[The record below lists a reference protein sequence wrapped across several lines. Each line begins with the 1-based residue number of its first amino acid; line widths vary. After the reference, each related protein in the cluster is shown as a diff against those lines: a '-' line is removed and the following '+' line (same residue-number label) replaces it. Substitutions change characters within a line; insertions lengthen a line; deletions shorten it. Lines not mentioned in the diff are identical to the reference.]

1 MLSAFQKKK
10 KKLSS
15 KLQIQI
21 LNFIS
26 IALPHYI
33 QIATHCFF
41 TVSLKRVHT
50 THLPRLNHTILVLSF
65 PCACVC
71 VHVCVCLFSCISLF
85 ATPWTAA
92 WHAPLSIEFS
102 RQEYW
107 IELSFPTPGDLLN
120 AGVKPVSLV
129 FPALA
134 GRFFTTVLPGKPPF
148 PNHFILRKSI
158 RPQQENYLTTPDLLS
173 VDSYCQEQRK
183 FYFFQTKVILT
194 VSFAYSLNSNQ
205 WLNHT
210 YNKSYY
216 SIKVNK
222 IESFM
227 LQQCTKISLY
237 SLVQFSRSLL
247 SDTLRSHGPQHARPP
262 RPSPTPRVYPN
273 PGPLSQWCHATISSS
288 VAPFSS
294 CPQSLPASGSF
305 QMSQLF
311 TSGSQSIGVSAS
323 ISILLMNT
331 QDWSPLGWMGWI
343 SLQSKGLSR
352 VFSNTTVQNH
362 QFFSAQFPL

>member
-50 THLPRLNHTILVLSF
+50 THLPRLNPTILVLSF

-134 GRFFTTVLPGKPPF
+134 GRFFTTALPGKPPF

-237 SLVQFSRSLL
+237 SSVQSLSLVRHFAIPWTTACQAS
-247 SDTLRSHGPQHARPP
+247 
-262 RPSPTPRVYPN
+262 PSITN
-273 PGPLSQWCHATISSS
+273 S
-288 VAPFSS
+288 
-294 CPQSLPASGSF
+294 QSLPKPR
-305 QMSQLF
+305 
-311 TSGSQSIGVSAS
+311 SIESVMPCNHLILCCPLLLLPS
-323 ISILLMNT
+323 ISPSI
-331 QDWSPLGWMGWI
+331 
-343 SLQSKGLSR
+343 R
-352 VFSNTTVQNH
+352 VFSNE
-362 QFFSAQFPL
+362 SALRIR